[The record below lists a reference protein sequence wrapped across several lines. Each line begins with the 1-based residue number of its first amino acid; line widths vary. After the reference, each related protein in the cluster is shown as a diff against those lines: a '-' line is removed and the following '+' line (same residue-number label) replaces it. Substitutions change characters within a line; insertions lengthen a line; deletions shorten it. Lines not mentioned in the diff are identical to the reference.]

1 MAGVLELSDQEFKA
15 TMIKRLR
22 ILLACT
28 RPWVRF
34 SAMAEKKEEILKDKA
49 DTTKNGG
56 TV

>member
-34 SAMAEKKEEILKDKA
+34 SAMAKEKHL
-49 DTTKNGG
+49 TKFY
-56 TV
+56 TQL